1 MNRNAKPRPF
11 RMFLAPMLLGAS
23 LMLAGCD
30 NQPGSGATQAPPL
43 AGADIGGPFE
53 LVNKQGE
60 TVRWSDFAGKYRVV
74 YFGYTYCPDI
84 CPLDVQRMARGLREL
99 GKDDPAK
106 AAKIQAIF
114 ITVDPERDTPEKVG
128 EFTAA
133 FSDDIIGLTGTPAQ
147 VKQAADNFRVYY
159 EKGQASSAGGYL
171 VNHSNI
177 TYLFDPDGKPLA
189 TLPTDINDGGQ
200 AIAAELAKW
209 VN

>member
-1 MNRNAKPRPF
+1 MNRIAKPRPARKLF
-11 RMFLAPMLLGAS
+11 APLALGAA
-23 LMLAGCD
+23 LMLSSCGEPAGTGPSQD
-30 NQPGSGATQAPPL
+30 PPL

-53 LVNKQGE
+53 LVDKDGK

-84 CPLDVQRMARGLREL
+84 CPLDVQRMARGLRQL
-99 GKDDPAK
+99 KKDDPAK
-106 AAKIQAIF
+106 VAKIQAIF

-128 EFTAA
+128 EFAAA
-133 FSDDIIGLTGTPAQ
+133 FSDDIIGLTGTPEQ

-189 TLPTDINDGGQ
+189 TLPTDINDDGA
-200 AIAAELAKW
+200 AISAELAKW

>member
-1 MNRNAKPRPF
+1 MNRHAKPRSNCN
-11 RMFLAPMLLGAS
+11 FLTPLVLGAS
-23 LMLAGCD
+23 LLLAACS
-30 NQPGSGATQAPPL
+30 NQAGDGAAQSPPL

-53 LVNKQGE
+53 LMDKDGA
-60 TVRWSDFAGKYRVV
+60 TVRWADFAGKYRVV

-84 CPLDVQRMARGLREL
+84 CPLDVQRMARGLRQL
-99 GKDDPAK
+99 DKDDPAK

-114 ITVDPERDTPEKVG
+114 ITVDPERDTPDKVG
-128 EFTAA
+128 EFAAA
-133 FSDDIIGLTGTPAQ
+133 FSDDIIGLTGTPDQ

-159 EKGQASSAGGYL
+159 EKGPDSGAGGYL

-177 TYLFDPDGKPLA
+177 TYLFDPDGEPLA
-189 TLPTDINDGGQ
+189 TLPTDVNDGGQ